1 MSTLKPVA
9 PSGLELIFIYVCPH
23 CGQKNALISPL
34 SPSSVKCENCRQLF
48 PVLPVNARSI
58 EYIKLMLGNG
68 YSAVDL
74 DYF

>member
-1 MSTLKPVA
+1 MSTVKPVA

-23 CGQKNALISPL
+23 CGQKNALIAPL
-34 SPSSVKCENCRQLF
+34 NPSSVKCENCQQTF